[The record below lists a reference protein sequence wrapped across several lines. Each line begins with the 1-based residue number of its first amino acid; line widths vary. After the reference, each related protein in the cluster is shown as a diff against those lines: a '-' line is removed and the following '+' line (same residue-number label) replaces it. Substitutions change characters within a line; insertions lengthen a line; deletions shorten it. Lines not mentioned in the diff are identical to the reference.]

1 MNEIKQTFEK
11 ILDDASWPLEL
22 RAFIFEKK
30 VKNDLMYAK
39 EVIPD
44 TKISKWFLNPLYHL
58 IR

>member
-1 MNEIKQTFEK
+1 MN
-11 ILDDASWPLEL
+11 DASWPLEL

-30 VKNDLMYAK
+30 VKNDLMYVK

-44 TKISKWFLNPLYHL
+44 TKISNCFLNPLYHL